1 MSKRFAQSKT
11 FSTFA
16 AHFEENA
23 GIKEVWVSGWNQ
35 QFAKLPYGLPY
46 RGFES
51 PSFRNR
57 ISFQGMIKL
66 VDSSSG

>member
-23 GIKEVWVSGWNQ
+23 GTKEVWVSG
-35 QFAKLPYGLPY
+35 
-46 RGFES
+46 
-51 PSFRNR
+51 
-57 ISFQGMIKL
+57 
-66 VDSSSG
+66 